1 MNSSNLERLMGASST
16 GDKSLV
22 FKEFTA
28 AKQSELFE
36 TLKQLRFSGQLV
48 LTGLEGQ
55 KWVVYLSQGLIMYVT
70 GGTHPVRQWIR
81 NLKVHLPQITAEISA
96 LQGDLACISNE
107 GPSVCWQYQLLRLWV
122 EHQKISREQ
131 AAKMIWNIFVE
142 ILFDITRTKQ
152 ISCELQLDKSL
163 SAKLVLIDSTHV
175 ITEANRLWRAWQAAK
190 LTNCSPDKAAVIRHS
205 EQLQQNTSGPVYQ
218 MLIKLLGEQ
227 RSLHDLAV
235 QMKRD
240 VITVTRSL
248 TPYIQSGLVELINIP
263 DLPTPVFSPCNT
275 VDTQGPLIAC
285 VDDSPWVSQA
295 MEKVITSANYRFVG
309 LNDPLRAIG
318 VLLAL
323 KPDLIFLDLMM
334 PNISGYE
341 ICGQLRK
348 FPLFRNTPIVILT
361 GNDGV
366 VDRVKAKVVG
376 STDFLSKEKV
386 DAERVLGVVHKHLV
400 HCTLDLTKKSS
411 DANSP
416 NHNPKSL
423 RPSAYDSNPLGI
435 NLST

>member
-16 GDKSLV
+16 GDTSLV

-70 GGTHPVRQWIR
+70 GGAHPVRQWIR
-81 NLKVHLPQITAEISA
+81 NLKVHLPQIPAEISA
-96 LQGDLACISNE
+96 LQNELACITNE

-122 EHQKISREQ
+122 ENQKISREQ

-142 ILFDITRTKQ
+142 ILFDITRTKRV
-152 ISCELQLDKSL
+152 SCELQLDKSL
-163 SAKLVLIDSTHV
+163 SARLVLIDSTHV

-190 LTNCSPDKAAVIRHS
+190 LANCSPDKAAVIRQS
-205 EQLQQNTSGPVYQ
+205 EQLQQNTSVPVYQ

-227 RSLHDLAV
+227 RSLRDLAV

-263 DLPTPVFSPCNT
+263 DLPTPVFSPSAT
-275 VDTQGPLIAC
+275 VNAQGPLIAC

-400 HCTLDLTKKSS
+400 HCTLDLYKQSS
-411 DANSP
+411 NANSP
-416 NHNPKSL
+416 NRNPKSL
-423 RPSAYDSNPLGI
+423 KPSGYENNPLGV